1 LAFSFAVWACPVEVE
16 NAILVH
22 PGVADFPVI
31 GIPDKK
37 WREIVLAAN
46 IAKEGATLHSEEIKD
61 VVRKR
66 RSGTK
71 VSKRIEHV
79 SALP

>member
-1 LAFSFAVWACPVEVE
+1 MAFSFAVWVCPAEME
-16 NAILVH
+16 NATLVH

-31 GIPDKK
+31 SIPGKK
-37 WREIVLAAN
+37 WGEIVLAAN